1 MPQASVQDHL
11 LQLHLLYLR
20 GLFFFFFFN
29 RFTVMIEKCL
39 TSALTFLS
47 GSVFSFSPG
56 IFT

>member
-20 GLFFFFFFN
+20 GLFFFFN